1 MRILIKN
8 ANVIS
13 MDERRP
19 KLEENT
25 DILIEE
31 AYIKKIEKGIEDEA
45 DRVIDASR

>member
-13 MDERRP
+13 MNEKRP
-19 KLEENT
+19 RLEENT

-31 AYIKKIEKGIEDEA
+31 DMIKKIGKEIEDEA
-45 DRVIDASR
+45 DQVIDASR